1 MEQKKQNPIQIT
13 VRFRKTINHSQL
25 HMLMNEAI
33 KLYNREICDEFEKKS
48 FFAKLFTFPK
58 LYYVN
63 SKLTKYCSKDG
74 KAPMKLLNEILLDP
88 KAFPDAQYETRYRIY
103 IYSSSADFYFAIMPG
118 VAKDRRSRATIRENE
133 FMRTVTIMGNIES
146 NKNRE
151 SKQKEFLDRFV
162 PILNNVDRI
171 LNGKKD

>member
-1 MEQKKQNPIQIT
+1 MEQTKQNPIQIT
-13 VRFRKTINHSQL
+13 VRFRKAMNHSQL

-103 IYSSSADFYFAIMPG
+103 IYSGCADFYFGIMPG
-118 VAKDRRSRATIRENE
+118 VVKDRRSRATIKENE
-133 FMRTVTIMGNIES
+133 FVRTVTIMGNIES
-146 NKNRE
+146 NKDRAL
-151 SKQKEFLDRFV
+151 KQKEFLDRLV
-162 PILNNVDRI
+162 PILNNVDKI
-171 LNGKKD
+171 LNGKKT